1 MRGLL
6 NAIQENTM
14 SEQVI
19 GHLIT
24 LKATADQAQFEQFLI
39 RQSQEEHLVAQ
50 GSEIQFLFYR
60 QLGEE
65 RKYVWLIRFP
75 RSEFERVSRS
85 GHPFILRALQK
96 ILAELQDQQAEVER
110 AFFTETPFRP
120 VCRRY
125 GTRSSGSSDRFFP
138 EVVEL
143 PGLAPIAR

>member
-1 MRGLL
+1 LL
-6 NAIQENTM
+6 HAIQENSM

-50 GSEIQFLFYR
+50 GAEIQFLFYR

-65 RKYVWLIRFP
+65 RKYVWLVRFP

-85 GHPFILRALQK
+85 GHPFILRAVQK
-96 ILAELQDQQAEVER
+96 ILAELQEQQAEVDQ
-110 AFFTETPFRP
+110 AFFTEMPLA
-120 VCRRY
+120 
-125 GTRSSGSSDRFFP
+125 TRLQEVWNKEFGQFGPIFP
-138 EVVEL
+138 
-143 PGLAPIAR
+143 

>member
-1 MRGLL
+1 
-6 NAIQENTM
+6 M

-39 RQSQEEHLVAQ
+39 RQSQQEHLVAQ

-110 AFFTETPFRP
+110 AFFTETESA
-120 VCRRY
+120 
-125 GTRSSGSSDRFFP
+125 TRLQEVWNKEFGQFGPIFP
-138 EVVEL
+138 
-143 PGLAPIAR
+143 